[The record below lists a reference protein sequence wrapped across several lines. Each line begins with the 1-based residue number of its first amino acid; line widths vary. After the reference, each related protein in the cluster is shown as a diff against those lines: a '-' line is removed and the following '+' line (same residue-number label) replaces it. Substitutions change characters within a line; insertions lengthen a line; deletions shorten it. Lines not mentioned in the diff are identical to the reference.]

1 MPLSTERKSRIAI
14 IGGGPMGLAVAYELT
29 RLGHQPFLIEADDRL
44 GGMAAC
50 FEFAGVQLER
60 YYHFHCLS
68 DKAFFQMLGELN
80 LTDQLQ
86 WRTTRMGF
94 YLDGRLYPWGT
105 VGSVLGFRR
114 LPLLTRVRYLLH
126 AARCLTIRDW
136 RSLDGIAATH
146 WLRSWLGEKG
156 YQVLW
161 HKLFAFKFFHYGDQI
176 SAAWIWSRIRRLA
189 QSRRRLK
196 ETLGFLNGGS
206 QQLIDAMAAAI
217 REGGG
222 KIQLSTPVQALR
234 PLPSGGAVLSTPS
247 GDQACD
253 CVISTVPLPLL
264 APILRAGGV
273 EESLVERYGAVPS
286 VACACVVLKTRQPV
300 TGNFWTNVND
310 TRFVIPGVIEMS
322 NLRTLSG
329 NVSYVPFYI
338 PSDHPDYQRP
348 NQAFIN
354 DAWAC
359 LKAINPQLSDADLL
373 ASHCSR
379 YRFAQ
384 PVCGVKFQQSLPPL
398 QPFPGVF
405 TADTTAYYPEDRGIS
420 ESIDFGRKLARRAV
434 GVERFQTVLHA

>member
-1 MPLSTERKSRIAI
+1 MLSSTLEQSRIAV

-29 RLGHQPFLIEADDRL
+29 RLGYQPALIEADDRL

-50 FEFAGVQLER
+50 FDFAGMQLER

-68 DKAFFQMLGELN
+68 DTAFFDLLGELN
-80 LTDQLQ
+80 LADQLQ

-105 VGSVLGFRR
+105 VGAVLGFRR
-114 LPLLTRVRYLLH
+114 LPWFTRIRYLLH

-136 RSLDGIAATH
+136 RSLDGITATQ

-206 QQLIDAMAAAI
+206 QQLIDALGTAI
-217 REGGG
+217 HQGGG
-222 KIQLSTPVQALR
+222 EIQLSTPVQALR
-234 PLPSGGAVLSTPS
+234 PLPAGGAVLTTPS
-247 GDQACD
+247 GEQAFD

-264 APILRAGGV
+264 APILKAGGV
-273 EESLVERYGAVPS
+273 EESLVERYGALPS

-300 TGNFWTNVND
+300 TANFWTNVND
-310 TRFVIPGVIEMS
+310 GRFAIPGVIEMS
-322 NLRTLSG
+322 NLRPLAG
-329 NVSYVPFYI
+329 HVCYVPYYI
-338 PSDHPDYQRP
+338 PADHPDYQRP
-348 NQAFIN
+348 NQAFIAS
-354 DAWAC
+354 AWDC
-359 LKAINPQLSDADLL
+359 LKAINPQLSDRDLL
-373 ASHCSR
+373 DSHCSR

-384 PVCGVKFQQSLPPL
+384 PVCGVRFQQSLPPL
-398 QPFPGVF
+398 QPFPGVY

-420 ESIDFGRKLARRAV
+420 ESIGFGRKLARAAV
-434 GVERFQTVLHA
+434 DVAR

>member
-1 MPLSTERKSRIAI
+1 MSPREFKGLDSVAV

-29 RLGHQPFLIEADDRL
+29 RLGHRPVLIEADDRL

-50 FEFAGVQLER
+50 FDFAGMQLER
-60 YYHFHCLS
+60 YYHFHCLG
-68 DKAFFQMLGELN
+68 DTAFLELLRELN
-80 LTDQLQ
+80 LEDQLQ

-105 VGSVLGFRR
+105 VGAVLSFRR
-114 LPLLTRVRYLLH
+114 LPWLTRVRYLLH

-136 RSLDGIAATH
+136 RSLDGITATQ

-206 QQLIDAMAAAI
+206 QQLIDALADAI
-217 REGGG
+217 RQGGG
-222 KIQLSTPVQALR
+222 EIQLSTPVQSLR
-234 PLPSGGAVLSTPS
+234 PLPSGGAMLTTRS
-247 GDQACD
+247 GEQAFD

-264 APILRAGGV
+264 APILKAGGV
-273 EESLVERYGAVPS
+273 EESLVGRYGAVPS
-286 VACACVVLKTRQPV
+286 VACACVLLKTRQPV
-300 TGNFWTNVND
+300 TVNFWTNVND
-310 TRFVIPGVIEMS
+310 GGFAIPGVIEMS
-322 NLRTLSG
+322 NLRPLPG
-329 NVSYVPFYI
+329 HVCYIPFYI
-338 PSDHPDYQRP
+338 PADHPDYQRP
-348 NQAFIN
+348 NQAFIA
-354 DAWAC
+354 DAWSC
-359 LKAINPQLSDADLL
+359 LKAINHQLSDADLL
-373 ASHCSR
+373 DSHCSR

-384 PVCGVKFQQSLPPL
+384 PVCGLHFQRSLPPL

-405 TADTTAYYPEDRGIS
+405 TADTTIYYPEDRGIS
-420 ESIDFGRKLARRAV
+420 ESIGFGRELARRV
-434 GVERFQTVLHA
+434 NGTC